1 LLLNQHPVE
10 YSRNEYFLTPPQRN
24 KLLIIAI
31 LGALS
36 TVSPFAIDMYLPA
49 ISQIAQELSTTPAR
63 VSMSISSYFIG
74 LGVGQLF
81 YGPMLDR
88 FGRKPPLYV
97 GLLLFIGASIGCL
110 TAKTVEVLIA
120 FRLLQA
126 LGGCVAQVDA
136 MAMVRDFF
144 PVEESARIISMLILI
159 LGVSPLL
166 APTVGSLV
174 ATTLGWKWIF
184 LLLAIIVAAILVV
197 VFRYLPQGHQP
208 DPSISFRPRHVIA
221 TFWAIFSHRQFR
233 SYALAGAFSF
243 CSLFVYVTG
252 SPIIFMD
259 GFHVSPRMFGGIF
272 ALLTG
277 GFIGGNQ
284 LNIWLSRRHR
294 DHKLFRIALYCQ
306 ALVAAAFLIGVL
318 AGCGLATTM
327 VLLLLFLSCI
337 GVTYPNAAAIAMAP
351 FSSNAGTAAAL
362 LGAMQLGVGAALS
375 SGVGLL
381 NSKDS
386 VPVACLMS
394 GTTFVGLI
402 IFLWGRR
409 RVPDEI
415 SAGGHLE

>member
-1 LLLNQHPVE
+1 
-10 YSRNEYFLTPPQRN
+10 
-24 KLLIIAI
+24 
-31 LGALS
+31 
-36 TVSPFAIDMYLPA
+36 MYLPA

-74 LGVGQLF
+74 LGAGQLF

-88 FGRKPPLYV
+88 FGRKRPLYV
-97 GLLLFIGASIGCL
+97 GLLLFIGASIGCMESR
-110 TAKTVEVLIA
+110 TVEVLIA

-136 MAMVRDFF
+136 IAMVRDFF
-144 PVEESARIISMLILI
+144 PVEEISRIISMLILI

-166 APTVGSLV
+166 APTVGSLI

-184 LLLAIIVAAILVV
+184 LLLAIIVAAIMLVV
-197 VFRYLPQGHQP
+197 LRYLPQGHQP

-221 TFWAIFSHRQFR
+221 SFWAIFSHRQFR

-259 GFHVSPRMFGGIF
+259 GFHVSPRMYGGIF
-272 ALLTG
+272 ALLTA

-284 LNIWLSRRHR
+284 LNIWLSRRHQDR
-294 DHKLFRIALYCQ
+294 KLFRIALYCQ
-306 ALVAAAFLIGVL
+306 TLVASAFLIGVL
-318 AGCGLATTM
+318 NGCGLAATM
-327 VLLLLFLSCI
+327 VLLLLFLSCVGI
-337 GVTYPNAAAIAMAP
+337 TYPNAAAIAMAP
-351 FSSNAGTAAAL
+351 FSSNAGSAAAL
-362 LGAMQLGVGAALS
+362 LGAIQLGVGAALS

-386 VPVACLMS
+386 VPIASLMC
-394 GTTFVGLI
+394 GTTVIGLV
-402 IFLWGRR
+402 IFLFGKGRVGR
-409 RVPDEI
+409 QR
-415 SAGGHLE
+415 HLID

>member
-1 LLLNQHPVE
+1 
-10 YSRNEYFLTPPQRN
+10 
-24 KLLIIAI
+24 
-31 LGALS
+31 
-36 TVSPFAIDMYLPA
+36 MYLPA

-74 LGVGQLF
+74 LGAGQLF

-88 FGRKPPLYV
+88 FGRKPPLYI

-110 TAKTVEVLIA
+110 ESKTVEVLIA

-136 MAMVRDFF
+136 LAMVRDFF
-144 PVEESARIISMLILI
+144 PVEESSRIISMLILI

-166 APTVGSLV
+166 APTVGSII

-184 LLLAIIVAAILVV
+184 LLLAIIVAAIMLV

-221 TFWAIFSHRQFR
+221 SFWAIFSNRQFR

-259 GFHVSPRMFGGIF
+259 GFHVSPRMYGGIF
-272 ALLTG
+272 ALLTA

-284 LNIWLSRRHR
+284 VNIWLSRRHQ

-306 ALVAAAFLIGVL
+306 TLVAGAFLIDVL
-318 AGCGLATTM
+318 AGGGLAATM
-327 VLLLLFLSCI
+327 VLLFLFLSCVGI
-337 GVTYPNAAAIAMAP
+337 TYPNAAAIAMAP
-351 FSSNAGTAAAL
+351 FSSNAGSAAAL
-362 LGAMQLGVGAALS
+362 LGAIQLGVGAALS

-381 NSKDS
+381 NAKNS
-386 VPVACLMS
+386 VPIAVLMS
-394 GTTFVGLI
+394 GATFTGLV

-409 RVPDEI
+409 TPDQLD
-415 SAGGHLE
+415 AGGRQI